1 MRILLFIL
9 LSFYAWSDDHDKM
22 YTNVI
27 AEYTYCS
34 VKDDITDMQAE
45 QMFERNVAAYLELAN
60 SFENNIGI
68 VALWP
73 YFANEEM
80 TGGHDMMFV
89 MHAPTRKEKGAFNDT
104 MFQLI
109 SADPNFPESPMECES
124 SEAFQRVGPSSSDE
138 QYDAFVVDYWP
149 CYYSEDADPVA
160 MREAQAKF
168 SMEHYANG
176 AEGGYRYIYPGAGS
190 DRGERPDFWVSAA
203 APSLEARGAGSDIF
217 WDKSYGSEAE
227 RERWNHMSCDT
238 PSTWVGWRL
247 K

>member
-45 QMFERNVAAYLELAN
+45 QMFERNVGAYLELAN

-73 YFANEEM
+73 YYANEEM

-109 SADPNFPESPMECES
+109 SADPNFPESPMEC
-124 SEAFQRVGPSSSDE
+124 F
-138 QYDAFVVDYWP
+138 
-149 CYYSEDADPVA
+149 
-160 MREAQAKF
+160 
-168 SMEHYANG
+168 
-176 AEGGYRYIYPGAGS
+176 
-190 DRGERPDFWVSAA
+190 
-203 APSLEARGAGSDIF
+203 
-217 WDKSYGSEAE
+217 
-227 RERWNHMSCDT
+227 
-238 PSTWVGWRL
+238 
-247 K
+247 